1 MTTALLFPGQG
12 AQTVGMGTSLRAEH
26 PAAAELYER
35 ANEVLGYDL
44 AALCENGPAQTL
56 NATDVSQPA
65 LYVSGL
71 AAVEKLRAE
80 HPDAEAA
87 VSHVAGLS
95 LGEYTAL
102 AYAGAF
108 SFEDGLRVVRARGE
122 AMQAAAE
129 ATPSGMVSA
138 LLLKPDQVEAVRDAA
153 AGGDVLEL
161 ANFLCPG
168 NTVLSGAK
176 AAVERATGEIE
187 KAGGRPIPLAVAGAF
202 HTSLMKPAD
211 ERLAEALAGVGIKA
225 PRVPVVSNVDAAP
238 HVDPAE
244 IRDLLVKQV
253 LYPVRWEDSVRAM
266 LAAGVDRFFEV
277 GTGRVLTGLLKR
289 IDRKTPCTAV
299 GD

>member
-12 AQTVGMGTSLRAEH
+12 AQTVGMGKTLRAEY

-44 AALCENGPAQTL
+44 AALCEHGPAEKL

-71 AAVEKLRAE
+71 AAVEKLKAE
-80 HPDAEAA
+80 HPDALDD

-102 AYAGAF
+102 AFAGAF

-122 AMQAAAE
+122 AMQAAAD
-129 ATPSGMVSA
+129 ATASGMVSA
-138 LLLKPDQVEAVRDAA
+138 LLLKPDQVKEVRHAA
-153 AGGDVLEL
+153 AGNNVLEL

-168 NTVLSGAK
+168 NTVLSGSK
-176 AAVERATGEIE
+176 AAVERAAEEIE

-211 ERLAEALAGVGIKA
+211 EKLAEALAGVEIVP

-238 HVDPAE
+238 HTDPAE
-244 IRDLLVKQV
+244 IRDLLVRQV
-253 LYPVRWEDSVRAM
+253 LAPVRWEDSVRAM
-266 LAAGVDRFFEV
+266 LAARVGRFFEV
-277 GTGRVLTGLLKR
+277 GAGRVLTGLLKR